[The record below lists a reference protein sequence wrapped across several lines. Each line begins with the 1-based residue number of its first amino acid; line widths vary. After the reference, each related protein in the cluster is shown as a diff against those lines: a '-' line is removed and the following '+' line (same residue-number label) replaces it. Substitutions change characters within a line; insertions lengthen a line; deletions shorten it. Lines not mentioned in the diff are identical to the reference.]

1 MIHLTIYKEKINH
14 LRNKPLNIDDFK
26 ELNSNTKLSENII
39 FYLYEEVKPN
49 IYEKLNI
56 ISPKYIDEKFSV
68 EIFESIDK
76 KVNNTCL
83 SRIIYKSL
91 FTDRELIIEKLNINY
106 KASIEEMQK
115 DLEEEIQFLIKKNIP
130 AINLFL
136 QINNKFYRCQESYD
150 VFIKEIMK
158 LLLLLMMK
166 NKKNEIKQIS
176 EKEKP
181 EKKDVD
187 IIDSYKEKEKENI
200 INNSINSEIRE
211 ALNQIIEKENKIKEL
226 ELKLS
231 RYPFELN
238 ESEKIMTV
246 IIKSIDNKIIFPIL
260 CKNTF
265 IFNRIEENFCAI
277 YKEYSEKDNIF
288 TLNGNKINKNET
300 LENNKIKDKDI
311 IIIESN

>member
-1 MIHLTIYKEKINH
+1 
-14 LRNKPLNIDDFK
+14 
-26 ELNSNTKLSENII
+26 
-39 FYLYEEVKPN
+39 
-49 IYEKLNI
+49 
-56 ISPKYIDEKFSV
+56 
-68 EIFESIDK
+68 
-76 KVNNTCL
+76 
-83 SRIIYKSL
+83 
-91 FTDRELIIEKLNINY
+91 
-106 KASIEEMQK
+106 
-115 DLEEEIQFLIKKNIP
+115 
-130 AINLFL
+130 
-136 QINNKFYRCQESYD
+136 
-150 VFIKEIMK
+150 MK

-187 IIDSYKEKEKENI
+187 IIDSYKEKENI

-288 TLNGNKINKNET
+288 TLNGNKINKHET
-300 LENNKIKDKDI
+300 LENHKMKDKDI